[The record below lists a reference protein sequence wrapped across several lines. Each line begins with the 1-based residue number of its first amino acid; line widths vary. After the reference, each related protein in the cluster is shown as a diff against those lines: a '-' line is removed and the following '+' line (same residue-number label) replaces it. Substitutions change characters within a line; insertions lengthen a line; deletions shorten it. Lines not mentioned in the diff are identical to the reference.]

1 MEKYNGTLGASL
13 PVVLMIFTVAFF
25 LSFAFVNAQEDT
37 TVTNTA
43 VTNVSETSSNDTA
56 PSINKKRRFLHLEHR
71 PYKNQCAKDT
81 YARFG

>member
-1 MEKYNGTLGASL
+1 
-13 PVVLMIFTVAFF
+13 MIFTVAFF

-56 PSINKKRRFLHLEHR
+56 PSINKKAVPSLRTQAVQKSMRKRHVRKIWLIKQKIKTRGERCH
-71 PYKNQCAKDT
+71 A
-81 YARFG
+81 G